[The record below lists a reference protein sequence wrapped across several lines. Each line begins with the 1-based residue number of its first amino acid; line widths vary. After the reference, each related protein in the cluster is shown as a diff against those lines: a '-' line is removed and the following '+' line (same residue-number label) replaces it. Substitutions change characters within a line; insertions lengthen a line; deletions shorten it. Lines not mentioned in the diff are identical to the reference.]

1 MSLSCAVCL
10 SYLFFQAEDGIR
22 DGHVTGV
29 QTCALPISRILHLIG
44 GDVLTAGDSLV
55 LTAPAGPPD
64 GTTAASTEHVPAAY
78 RPVPTTPV
86 TPEDLVIYLGRDED
100 YAYIAQIHPESTG
113 VADWSDEVSRQID
126 DPQGTPANRRS
137 HLRDVG
143 WHLSPRDAGLATQAD
158 AIAHWHSTP
167 RNCIR

>member
-64 GTTAASTEHVPAAY
+64 GTTAASTEHVQ
-78 RPVPTTPV
+78 
-86 TPEDLVIYLGRDED
+86 IGRASCRERVK
-100 YAYIAQIHPESTG
+100 ISE
-113 VADWSDEVSRQID
+113 VADALNVRTIH
-126 DPQGTPANRRS
+126 RRD
-137 HLRDVG
+137 RDN
-143 WHLSPRDAGLATQAD
+143 SMTNTMNATRRVE
-158 AIAHWHSTP
+158 H
-167 RNCIR
+167 